1 MSVLDNPVWWA
12 LTGSQR
18 HLGSVSDRVA
28 RFDPEV
34 SPFAAAVDAPTDDD
48 WAELAGMA
56 GPGGQLAL
64 IEQGEGAITPG
75 HGWTAVWEASGVQMV
90 WDRADVEIGARPL
103 RTVESPTPTPS
114 HPIALGQDDV
124 GDMLDLVAVA
134 RPGPFLAR
142 TVEFGGYLGVRDAGR
157 LIAMAGERL
166 RPTGTRRASGEGGR
180 GRHRRAGRHSVPP
193 RGVDQR
199 HRHPPVRVDG
209 LCRPSP
215 GGLRRAAGPRRRRR
229 PGRLG
234 GSDRRG
240 LTLRWAAPR
249 R

>member
-12 LTGSQR
+12 LAGSQR

-114 HPIALGQDDV
+114 HPIALGQDDA

-166 RPTGTRRASGEGGR
+166 RPPGFTEISAVATDPG
-180 GRHRRAGRHSVPP
+180 HR
-193 RGVDQR
+193 
-199 HRHPPVRVDG
+199 
-209 LCRPSP
+209 
-215 GGLRRAAGPRRRRR
+215 
-229 PGRLG
+229 
-234 GSDRRG
+234 RRG
-240 LTLRWAAPR
+240 LGERLVRAVGAAIVERGDIPFLHAASTNVTAIRLYESMGFVVRRPVAFVVLRAPGGDGGPVG
-249 R
+249 